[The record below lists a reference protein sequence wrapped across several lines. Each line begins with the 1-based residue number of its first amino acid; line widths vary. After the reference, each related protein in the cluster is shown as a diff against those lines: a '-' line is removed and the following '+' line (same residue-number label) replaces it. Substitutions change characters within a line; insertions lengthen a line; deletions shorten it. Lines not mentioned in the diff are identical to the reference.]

1 MLNIRRASSADCKL
15 LWEWANDPE
24 VRSASFSSQYISWN
38 EHVAWFTRKMSD
50 PNCHLYLIMSE
61 NSEAIGQV
69 RFELERPDLAVVSIS
84 MAKDKRSRGYGTQAL
99 ELALKQFNNLTDVRQ
114 VIAYVKP
121 DNSRSIRTF
130 EKAGFAKAVER
141 SVKGQHALELV
152 WKRE

>member
-1 MLNIRRASSADCKL
+1 MVNIRRASSEDCKL
-15 LWEWANDPE
+15 LWEWTNDPE

-38 EHVAWFTRKMSD
+38 EHVAWFTGKMSD
-50 PNCHLYLIMSE
+50 PKCHLYLIMSDD
-61 NSEAIGQV
+61 SEAIGQI
-69 RFELERPDLAVVSIS
+69 RFELERHDLAVVSIS

-99 ELALKQFNNLTDVRQ
+99 ELALKQFTNLTDIKQ

-141 SVKGQHALELV
+141 NVKGQPALELL
-152 WKRE
+152 WKRK